1 MSIGLHDLDM
11 ANYTYVP
18 FNLELMKLSA
28 YYKKNREIVILS
40 PNLTP
45 ERHQKFFVRKDF
57 DDGNFPLGLEKIPNI
72 EYGGYAFTDGIY
84 VPMAPEIEIMHPDTS
99 LYANMEKVITG
110 SGRREHHKIFQNMTE
125 AEHCR
130 LSLDG
135 KTIWEDYPKQF
146 KFLKTARNLMIH
158 DYDLAAIDGGLEEVK
173 RLMARARTDGW
184 ATRLG
189 MKFPPVISN
198 GQDLLD
204 WISFKPNSTFYSLR
218 YDGVM
223 DEDCFEEFVSVCR
236 ENSIYKQLD
245 YYVTASSANEQEFID
260 KYIIPIY
267 RQVVKSRSYRVF
279 FSLKYEENFFS
290 DKRWERVLDLF
301 NFYHNSLRYLNQAV
315 YYSKIAKDTLYDFAK
330 ASYDKLPGWA
340 KTEMDRQEMREIF
353 MFVRE
358 KKPELFVDF
367 YEFYANKME
376 GW

>member
-72 EYGGYAFTDGIY
+72 EYGGYAFTDGMY

-99 LYANMEKVITG
+99 LYANMEKTITG
-110 SGRREHHKIFQNMTE
+110 SGRREHQKIFQNMTE

-223 DEDCFEEFVSVCR
+223 DDDCFDEFVSVCR

>member
-40 PNLTP
+40 PHLTP

-57 DDGNFPLGLEKIPNI
+57 DDGNFPIGLEKIPNI

-99 LYANMEKVITG
+99 LYANMEKAITG

-189 MKFPPVISN
+189 MKFPPVISK

-223 DEDCFEEFVSVCR
+223 DEDCFDEFVSVCR

>member
-84 VPMAPEIEIMHPDTS
+84 VPMAPEIEVMHPDTS
-99 LYANMEKVITG
+99 LYANMEKAITG

-223 DEDCFEEFVSVCR
+223 DEDCFDEFVSVCR
-236 ENSIYKQLD
+236 ENSIYRQLD

>member
-40 PNLTP
+40 PHLTP

-99 LYANMEKVITG
+99 LYANMEKAITG

-223 DEDCFEEFVSVCR
+223 DEDCFDEFVSVCR

-245 YYVTASSANEQEFID
+245 YYVTASSVNEQEFID

>member
-99 LYANMEKVITG
+99 LYANMEKAITG

-223 DEDCFEEFVSVCR
+223 DEDCFDEFVSVCR